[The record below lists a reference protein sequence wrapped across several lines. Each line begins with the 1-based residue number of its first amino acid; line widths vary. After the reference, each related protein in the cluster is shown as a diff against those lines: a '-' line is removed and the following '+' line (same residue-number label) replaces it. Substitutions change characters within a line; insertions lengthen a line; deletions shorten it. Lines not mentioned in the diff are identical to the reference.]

1 MNPLQFIRSAYE
13 VFEERG
19 RVRKLKIFLISG
31 TLLVAWCMA
40 AFIVFMTPK
49 NEQKVHVSA
58 PMVMPSATPDPSG
71 LGTVGMPAMRPSSL
85 TRRHISIQT
94 PEPASYPVHQ
104 GGSYTMTIH
113 TTSSASPVV
122 VGGGWRN
129 HTGDNYSSHTNN
141 PSQAIAQCMP
151 STSAMIMTSLQRLE
165 KHSLSADNTLQNMQ
179 QVIEKNG
186 PNAMASRMKKDSW
199 DEYGEDE
206 EPFLDPVGDVAWG
219 LMAVLGMLWCVI
231 KYKKRQKGEQNENFC
246 SFF

>member
-1 MNPLQFIRSAYE
+1 
-13 VFEERG
+13 
-19 RVRKLKIFLISG
+19 
-31 TLLVAWCMA
+31 
-40 AFIVFMTPK
+40 
-49 NEQKVHVSA
+49 
-58 PMVMPSATPDPSG
+58 
-71 LGTVGMPAMRPSSL
+71 
-85 TRRHISIQT
+85 
-94 PEPASYPVHQ
+94 
-104 GGSYTMTIH
+104 MTIH
-113 TTSSASPVV
+113 TTSSASPVII
-122 VGGGWRN
+122 GGGIGNSNRGNW
-129 HTGDNYSSHTNN
+129 YSSHNN

-231 KYKKRQKGEQNENFC
+231 KYNKRQKGEQNENFC